1 MTEPVRTAAQVW
13 EPTHPRAA
21 PVLLAGLT
29 CPWWIAGG
37 WALDLFMGR
46 ESRPHQDLDVGIL
59 RRDLPRV
66 IEALPEW
73 EFFAARDGTLR
84 RLEDR
89 APEPKVNSLWC
100 RPQGASRW
108 VLEMLLDDCDGDAAQ
123 RPRPADDADFRNVA
137 PRLDDGGR
145 SFLHDA
151 LAGIDPHH
159 PWLEVL
165 AAPRGKECA

>member
-1 MTEPVRTAAQVW
+1 MAEPVLTAAQVW
-13 EPTHPRAA
+13 EPTHPRAV
-21 PVLLAGLT
+21 PELLAGLT

-46 ESRPHQDLDVGIL
+46 ESRP
-59 RRDLPRV
+59 
-66 IEALPEW
+66 
-73 EFFAARDGTLR
+73 
-84 RLEDR
+84 
-89 APEPKVNSLWC
+89 
-100 RPQGASRW
+100 QGASRW
-108 VLEMLLDDCDGDAAQ
+108 VLELLLEDGDGDAWVFRRRRAIRRPLAAAIRFDRTRIPYLAPEIQLLYKAQ
-123 RPRPADDADFRNVA
+123 RPRPEDDADFGNVA
-137 PRLDDGGR
+137 PRLDEGGR